1 MKFYVY
7 DEEGFGKF
15 ENEEVGRKV
24 LIESF
29 EDDVDE
35 TGGQELLVTVDNDK
49 VVKVEYYGSDGWKD
63 FDLKEFEEDY
73 GGFDEDL
80 VYDVVV

>member
-49 VVKVEYYGSDGWKD
+49 VI
-63 FDLKEFEEDY
+63 
-73 GGFDEDL
+73 
-80 VYDVVV
+80 